1 MFGRRLIRESR
12 ELGLL
17 IRHLVPPRTTSP
29 WASGRSE
36 RSWRYNLVEHNGSTV
51 IAGLLEICSGIK
63 PSFVSSVRI
72 DDHSTNSHHRI
83 QQHAYPSGF
92 APRHEK

>member
-1 MFGRRLIRESR
+1 
-12 ELGLL
+12 
-17 IRHLVPPRTTSP
+17 
-29 WASGRSE
+29 
-36 RSWRYNLVEHNGSTV
+36 V
-51 IAGLLEICSGIK
+51 IAGLLEIGSGIK